1 MDMMNEQIKK
11 LTNQLLDLL
20 NQNKNNEIIDEVIIA
35 ISNNTKFD
43 IGENDNG

>member
-20 NQNKNNEIIDEVIIA
+20 NQNKNDEIIDEVIIA

-43 IGENDNG
+43 IRENDNG